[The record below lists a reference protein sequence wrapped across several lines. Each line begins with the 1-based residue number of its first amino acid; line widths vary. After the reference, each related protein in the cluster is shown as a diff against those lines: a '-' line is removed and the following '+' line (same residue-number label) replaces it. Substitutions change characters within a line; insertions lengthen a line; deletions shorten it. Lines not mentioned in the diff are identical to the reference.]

1 MTTTTTRKR
10 RRKTTKTTASR
21 WRQLRCTILRKIR
34 GKSKTNFQICAVQFV
49 SKCSMYSTSMSLV
62 GVGACVCVC
71 VSGTRKHTH
80 VRTCTTCA
88 RVSVCL
94 EYWES
99 GVVDFSAETVCQEDS
114 SKLISENSK
123 SKSGTTKREEERGK
137 RKRGSPRWK
146 NFNRSCDPTDL

>member
-1 MTTTTTRKR
+1 MP
-10 RRKTTKTTASR
+10 
-21 WRQLRCTILRKIR
+21 
-34 GKSKTNFQICAVQFV
+34 
-49 SKCSMYSTSMSLV
+49 
-62 GVGACVCVC
+62 VCVC
-71 VSGTRKHTH
+71 IWHTQTHTKAHTH

-137 RKRGSPRWK
+137 RESEGARGGRIL
-146 NFNRSCDPTDL
+146 TDHVIQLISEGNQIA

>member
-1 MTTTTTRKR
+1 M
-10 RRKTTKTTASR
+10 
-21 WRQLRCTILRKIR
+21 
-34 GKSKTNFQICAVQFV
+34 
-49 SKCSMYSTSMSLV
+49 
-62 GVGACVCVC
+62 CVC
-71 VSGTRKHTH
+71 VSGTRKHTHTQTLTH

-123 SKSGTTKREEERGK
+123 SKSGTTKREEERERREREGA
-137 RKRGSPRWK
+137 RGGRIL
-146 NFNRSCDPTDL
+146 TDHVIQLIYEGNQIA

>member
-1 MTTTTTRKR
+1 M
-10 RRKTTKTTASR
+10 
-21 WRQLRCTILRKIR
+21 
-34 GKSKTNFQICAVQFV
+34 
-49 SKCSMYSTSMSLV
+49 
-62 GVGACVCVC
+62 CVC

-123 SKSGTTKREEERGK
+123 SKSGTTKKRRREREERERE
-137 RKRGSPRWK
+137 PEVEE
-146 NFNRSCDPTDL
+146 F